1 MKKKRIL
8 SLLLVCV
15 LCFGMVGQVEAS
27 KISNAKKKAQEL
39 QSKKKA
45 AVAEKKKLLKQLDA
59 VLDEM
64 ESTKKK
70 ITAKEDEISKK
81 EEELIIA
88 QVDEND
94 QYEAMKKRIKFM
106 YENGNEQLVEF
117 LLKSKSL
124 GEFLNNAEY
133 ITTISSYDRKML
145 EKFQEV
151 VKKVEA
157 QEEALKKENEELK
170 EMQDSLIEKQ
180 SSVKKLLSDK
190 KSEIAGLKADIK
202 KNKAKLNA
210 LEKAA
215 ADAAR
220 KREEA
225 SASASTS
232 SGGAGASVV
241 SGNGTFT
248 HPCPGYSR
256 ISSYFGYR
264 EQPIAGASTNHK
276 GMDFAAPTGTPI
288 YAAAGGTVVSAGY
301 SGNAGNLIVINH
313 GNGLSTYYMHCH
325 QVYVHAGQK
334 VSKGQNIAI
343 VGTTGNSTGPHL
355 HLEIRVN
362 GVAYN
367 PQNYLY

>member
-15 LCFGMVGQVEAS
+15 LCFSMTGQVQAS
-27 KISNAKKKAQEL
+27 KISDAKKKAQAL

-45 AVAEKKKLLKQLDA
+45 AVAEKKKLSKQLES
-59 VLDEM
+59 VLAEM

-70 ITAKEDEISKK
+70 ITAKEDEISAK
-81 EEELIIA
+81 EDELLIA
-88 QVDEND
+88 QVDEDN
-94 QYEAMKKRIKFM
+94 QYEDMKKRIKYM
-106 YENGNEQLVEF
+106 YENGNAKFIEILCQ
-117 LLKSKSL
+117 SKSL
-124 GEFLNNAEY
+124 SDFLNNAEY
-133 ITTISSYDRKML
+133 ITTISSYDRLML
-145 EKFQEV
+145 KKYQKV
-151 VKKVEA
+151 VKNVQSQEA
-157 QEEALKKENEELK
+157 ALKKEYTEL
-170 EMQDSLIEKQ
+170 ESMQDTLITKQ
-180 SSVKKLLSDK
+180 SSVKKMLSDK
-190 KSEIAGLKADIK
+190 KNEIAGIQDDIK
-202 KNKAKLNA
+202 KNASKLSA
-210 LEKAA
+210 LEQAA

-220 KREEA
+220 KKQEA
-225 SASASTS
+225 SSSYASS
-232 SGGAGASVV
+232 GAGASVV

-264 EQPIAGASTNHK
+264 EQPLAGASTNHK

-301 SGNAGNLIVINH
+301 SGKAGNLIVINH

-325 QVYVHAGQK
+325 KIYVRAGQK

-355 HLEIRVN
+355 HFQVMSGGVPVN
-362 GVAYN
+362 
-367 PQNYLY
+367 PLRYL